1 MPVKEK
7 NIIRQLS
14 DKEKSMSISSTCM
27 KNDKQQDQQVPCP
40 SISTCA
46 SITSGGDD
54 ANDNGTT
61 GSKNHPDMQYS
72 GYLRNVYLKFLETSA
87 GHDDEQ
93 EVAASSTVRSR
104 LEEWWSNN
112 IGNNQRYCTTAKV
125 LVFFRGPTIC
135 STAVL
140 IGLFT
145 VLFDA
150 NYHHL
155 VNALLIFLVGL
166 YLTVLDIS
174 QRCQRMYIQSQIFII
189 RWVDD
194 NLILDTALLT
204 LVQTMKQAIL
214 GVASVVGMYALP
226 LSQQRRIEVLDSVFP
241 SERFGEQQ
249 LSVSEVLT
257 SRGGVLALLPS
268 KYYQDLI
275 LTATKISSTDT
286 SAEENSLIDNH
297 ISFHY
302 KDRISAEDDDG
313 GDLVWEGPPFV
324 TATTSSNGYNQECK
338 LDGEMHI
345 DRKKYSQLSIHKP
358 PALSST
364 PLSICYDIMKECMLS
379 SVKNPVFS
387 FIHEVK
393 DEVLTKVGTTAFF
406 SLILHLY
413 SSRFARQTL
422 SRLLHTAS
430 LLGVS
435 GALSTA
441 LSMIFLKSR
450 MTYNNSAE
458 RKVEENVAS
467 EVEKTTV
474 VEEEYSNNTI
484 TPVSNVETSVSSN
497 HGHVQQPQKQ
507 QYQDDDENDRS
518 LLISNHRLRRQP
530 KGKFALFRW
539 IPIYQ
544 RIRGQYL
551 RSLQVGIALLV
562 LALMKRRL
570 LLR

>member
-1 MPVKEK
+1 MHEK
-7 NIIRQLS
+7 
-14 DKEKSMSISSTCM
+14 
-27 KNDKQQDQQVPCP
+27 DQAPCP

-46 SITSGGDD
+46 SATSGGDD
-54 ANDNGTT
+54 AKVNNGTYFIDHDD
-61 GSKNHPDMQYS
+61 GSKNHTDVQYS
-72 GYLRNVYLKFLETSA
+72 GYLRNVYLKFLETSRQDEEHEVTA
-87 GHDDEQ
+87 G
-93 EVAASSTVRSR
+93 TVRGR

-112 IGNNQRYCTTAKV
+112 IGNNQRYCTTAKL
-125 LVFFRGPTIC
+125 LVFFRGPTVCFI
-135 STAVL
+135 AMQ
-140 IGLFT
+140 IGLFFF
-145 VLFDA
+145 LLH
-150 NYHHL
+150 NNHHF
-155 VNALLIFLVGL
+155 VNAGSILTILPALLFFLVGL
-166 YLTVLDIS
+166 YLTVMDTY
-174 QRCQRMYIQSQIFII
+174 QRCQRIYIQSQIFIL
-189 RWVDD
+189 RWIDD

-204 LVQTMKQAIL
+204 LVQTMKQTIL

-241 SERFGEQQ
+241 TERFGDQQ

-275 LTATKISSTDT
+275 LTATRISSTYT
-286 SAEENSLIDNH
+286 STEENSVLLNDKDN
-297 ISFHY
+297 IST
-302 KDRISAEDDDG
+302 EDVDG

-324 TATTSSNGYNQECK
+324 TATTSINGYKQACK
-338 LDGEMHI
+338 LDGEMEI
-345 DRKKYSQLSIHKP
+345 DRKKYSQLSIHKSP
-358 PALSST
+358 SLSST
-364 PLSICYDIMKECMLS
+364 PFSICNDIMKECLLS
-379 SVKNPVFS
+379 LVKSPVFS

-422 SRLLHTAS
+422 TRLLHTAS

-450 MTYNNSAE
+450 MNYNDSAT
-458 RKVEENVAS
+458 RKEEESIAS
-467 EVEKTTV
+467 KLENTAV
-474 VEEEYSNNTI
+474 VEEEYSNTTVN
-484 TPVSNVETSVSSN
+484 PLSNVETNVSN
-497 HGHVQQPQKQ
+497 HVISQQPQKQ
-507 QYQDDDENDRS
+507 QCEEDDENDRS
-518 LLISNHRLRRQP
+518 LLISNHQLRRHQ
-530 KGKFALFRW
+530 KKKNALFRW
-539 IPIYQ
+539 ISIYR
-544 RIRGQYL
+544 RISGQYY

>member
-1 MPVKEK
+1 MT
-7 NIIRQLS
+7 
-14 DKEKSMSISSTCM
+14 ISSTCM

-241 SERFGEQQ
+241 SE
-249 LSVSEVLT
+249 
-257 SRGGVLALLPS
+257 
-268 KYYQDLI
+268 
-275 LTATKISSTDT
+275 
-286 SAEENSLIDNH
+286 
-297 ISFHY
+297 
-302 KDRISAEDDDG
+302 
-313 GDLVWEGPPFV
+313 
-324 TATTSSNGYNQECK
+324 
-338 LDGEMHI
+338 
-345 DRKKYSQLSIHKP
+345 
-358 PALSST
+358 
-364 PLSICYDIMKECMLS
+364 
-379 SVKNPVFS
+379 
-387 FIHEVK
+387 
-393 DEVLTKVGTTAFF
+393 
-406 SLILHLY
+406 
-413 SSRFARQTL
+413 
-422 SRLLHTAS
+422 
-430 LLGVS
+430 
-435 GALSTA
+435 
-441 LSMIFLKSR
+441 
-450 MTYNNSAE
+450 
-458 RKVEENVAS
+458 
-467 EVEKTTV
+467 
-474 VEEEYSNNTI
+474 
-484 TPVSNVETSVSSN
+484 
-497 HGHVQQPQKQ
+497 
-507 QYQDDDENDRS
+507 
-518 LLISNHRLRRQP
+518 
-530 KGKFALFRW
+530 
-539 IPIYQ
+539 
-544 RIRGQYL
+544 
-551 RSLQVGIALLV
+551 
-562 LALMKRRL
+562 
-570 LLR
+570 